1 MPAAGAG
8 LEGLRGFPGR
18 GASAQDPS
26 APGARALGLPNP
38 SPTSETR
45 PRRLPAGTLKPSA
58 EGPSPG
64 LAASNWLGIRPLGP
78 RPLGDVLGGSAVL
91 CPNLWARLR
100 VAGLGTGRTAK
111 ATRRSQAA
119 LVCPQRSLEHPP
131 PPAPAWSK
139 PAGEGQLGMR
149 SGRTARPAASPG
161 DPGLPAGCCWVQ
173 GPCFEASKHC
183 ARPQG
188 VPDSRP
194 PPGVLSEFLPPA
206 RAVTCARGSVPP
218 SPAPPLKTFCREN
231 MSATKRNEVP
241 EFT

>member
-131 PPAPAWSK
+131 PPP
-139 PAGEGQLGMR
+139 PHG
-149 SGRTARPAASPG
+149 ASPRG
-161 DPGLPAGCCWVQ
+161 R
-173 GPCFEASKHC
+173 ASW
-183 ARPQG
+183 G
-188 VPDSRP
+188 
-194 PPGVLSEFLPPA
+194 
-206 RAVTCARGSVPP
+206 CARGAQRGPRPRPGIQGFLPAVVGYKDPVLKPASTVPDRREYQTQGHHRGSCRNSCHP
-218 SPAPPLKTFCREN
+218 PAL
-231 MSATKRNEVP
+231 
-241 EFT
+241 